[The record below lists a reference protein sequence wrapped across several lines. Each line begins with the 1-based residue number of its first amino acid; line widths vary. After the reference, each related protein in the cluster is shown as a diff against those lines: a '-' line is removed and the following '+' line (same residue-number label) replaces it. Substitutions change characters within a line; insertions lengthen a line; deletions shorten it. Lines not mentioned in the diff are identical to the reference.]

1 MTFLRRYLWPLLWT
15 FLSVTGYAVL
25 LMFNPAA
32 REVSRETA
40 HVLFSI
46 FSTPFLLEATFAL
59 IGIFIVLCINHWRL
73 GKEGDGWVYMA
84 TQESDEQKSGAKS
97 SQRLQSVIFQDK
109 PLTLDQEGTT
119 IGILEGYL
127 DLGMAAQALKE
138 MNEQTDLSDDA
149 RTAAL
154 KIRIMAANIET
165 DSALLM
171 LQQSVER
178 FPQSR
183 TLFVQAVNDTVVWLH
198 THLPGHETSAVW
210 EQEAKKFL

>member
-1 MTFLRRYLWPLLWT
+1 MTPFRQYVWPMLWT
-15 FLSVTGYAVL
+15 FLSAAGYAAL
-25 LMFNPAA
+25 LMLSTTA

-40 HVLFSI
+40 QMLFSI
-46 FSTPFLLEATFAL
+46 FSTPFILEATFAL
-59 IGIFIVLCINHWRL
+59 IGIFIVLGINHWRL
-73 GKEGDGWVYMA
+73 GKEGDGWVYIA

-119 IGILEGYL
+119 VGILEGYL

-138 MNEQTDLSDDA
+138 MKEQADLSDDA
-149 RTAAL
+149 CTAVL

-165 DSALLM
+165 ESALLM

-183 TLFVQAVNDTVVWLH
+183 NLFAQAVKDTATWLH
-198 THLPGHETSAVW
+198 THLPGHEASAVW
-210 EQEAKKFL
+210 DQEAKKFL

>member
-1 MTFLRRYLWPLLWT
+1 MLWT
-15 FLSVTGYAVL
+15 FLGFAGYAVL
-25 LMFNPAA
+25 LMFNPTA

-40 HVLFSI
+40 QVLFSI
-46 FSTPFLLEATFAL
+46 FSTPFILEATFAL
-59 IGIFIVLCINHWRL
+59 IGIFIVLGINHWRL

-84 TQESDEQKSGAKS
+84 TQENDEQESGVKS
-97 SQRLQSVIFQDK
+97 SPRLQSVIFQDK
-109 PLTLDQEGTT
+109 PLTLNQESTT

-138 MNEQTDLSDDA
+138 MKEQADLSDDA
-149 RTAAL
+149 CIAAL

-165 DSALLM
+165 ESALLM
-171 LQQSVER
+171 LQQSVKR

-183 TLFVQAVNDTVVWLH
+183 NLFAQAVKDTAAWLH

-210 EQEAKKFL
+210 EQEAKKLL